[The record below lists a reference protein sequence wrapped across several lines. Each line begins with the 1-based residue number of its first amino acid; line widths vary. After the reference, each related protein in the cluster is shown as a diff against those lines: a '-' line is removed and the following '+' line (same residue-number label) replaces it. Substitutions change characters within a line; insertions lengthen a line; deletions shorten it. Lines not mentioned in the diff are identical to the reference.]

1 MCSNY
6 TIVESKKLLVVTLT
20 YTCASYT
27 RTINQK
33 MQVGDYNACV
43 DQNADGLYRFILKH
57 IKDAEKAKDVVQD
70 SFEKLWLKVEEVSA
84 EKAKSYLYTT
94 AYRTMVDH
102 IRKFSR
108 SSPISDSVERNW
120 GHSKGQY
127 SDLNEVLHQALE
139 RLPEIQKTVVLL
151 RDYEGYNY
159 DEIGGIT
166 GLSESQVKVY
176 IFRAR
181 TALKEYLVS
190 IDFVL

>member
-1 MCSNY
+1 
-6 TIVESKKLLVVTLT
+6 
-20 YTCASYT
+20 
-27 RTINQK
+27 

-94 AYRTMVDH
+94 AYRTMLDH

-108 SSPISDSVERNW
+108 ISPISENVERSW

-127 SDLNEVLHQALE
+127 SDLNEVLHEALE